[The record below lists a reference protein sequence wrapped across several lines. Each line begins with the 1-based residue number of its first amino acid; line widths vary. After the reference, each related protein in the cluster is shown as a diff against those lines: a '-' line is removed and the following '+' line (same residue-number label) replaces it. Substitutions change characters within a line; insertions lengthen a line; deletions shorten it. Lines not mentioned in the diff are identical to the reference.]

1 MVQFHTVLNFSSLM
15 LCFTADLL
23 WNFGLL
29 GINAANSHTNVT
41 CEACPKGTFANKS
54 HPYCQ
59 HCSDGRCDGSQHCVK
74 CPAGQ
79 YQNTTGQI
87 KCIPCPRGHYQKD
100 IGQETCQCCRKGE
113 HQDKRGQTE
122 CKQCT
127 PGFFSG
133 SKSSDRCISC
143 PLGGYCNKSGCTL
156 CEPCQAGT
164 EADRMGASN
173 CTLCNLGF
181 FKESRSFGICQLCKR
196 GWFQVKKGQTTCKE
210 CPQGFYC
217 PWQDAPPIKCDPNQK
232 CPQGSF
238 SAGPECNLMYNR
250 DIKSDKCTLSPVV
263 YAVIV
268 ATAAV
273 GLITA
278 GILIL
283 RRHRRRNEQKQRL
296 LERQYPVYTGW

>member
-1 MVQFHTVLNFSSLM
+1 MVQFHTVLNFSALM

-54 HPYCQ
+54 HPDCQ
-59 HCSDGRCDGSQHCVK
+59 HCADGWCDGLQHCVK
-74 CPAGQ
+74 CPAGH
-79 YQNTTGQI
+79 YQNTTGQM

-100 IGQETCQCCRKGE
+100 IGQETCQCCKKGE
-113 HQDKRGQTE
+113 HQDKPGQTE
-122 CKQCT
+122 CKKCP

-133 SKSSDRCISC
+133 SNSSDRCISC
-143 PLGGYCNKSGCTL
+143 KFGGYCNKSGCTH
-156 CEPCQAGT
+156 CEPCQPGT
-164 EADRMGASN
+164 EADRMGAFN
-173 CTLCNLGF
+173 CTLCNQGYY
-181 FKESRSFGICQLCKR
+181 KESRSFDTCQLCER
-196 GWFQVKKGQTTCKE
+196 GWFQVKRGQTTCKE

-217 PWQDAPPIKCDPNQK
+217 PWQDSLPIKCDPNQK
-232 CPQGSF
+232 CPEGSF

-250 DIKSDKCTLSPVV
+250 DKSDKCKLSPVV
-263 YAVIV
+263 YVVIV

-283 RRHRRRNEQKQRL
+283 RRHTRRKEQKQRL
-296 LERQYPVYTGW
+296 LESQYPVYTGW